1 MHSFVVQAYCAHVFY
16 VLLKNTL
23 TSRQQGFYL
32 NFFNEDLKFCTNLIK
47 FIMILI

>member
-1 MHSFVVQAYCAHVFY
+1 MSISNFELDALEIIVFMF
-16 VLLKNTL
+16 
-23 TSRQQGFYL
+23 RQQGFYL